1 MIQKP
6 VYMTGFCFSEELA
19 NAYKGSNGF
28 PIFFDGIITKFATI
42 INKKQIEKRSKETNY
57 ERINGV

>member
-1 MIQKP
+1 
-6 VYMTGFCFSEELA
+6 MTGFCFSEELS
-19 NAYKGSNGF
+19 NAYKGCNGF